1 MKDYFNSVVVTVI
14 VCQVVSVFSPN
25 NDSAKKYIRLLCALS
40 VLLTLISP
48 AMRLSRS
55 MDSIIADMSRFLT
68 AGSTDE
74 GYSTDD
80 ELKRTAYV
88 VMTAVSERF
97 GIKKEGIRSVII
109 TDEDGEICEIQIYV
123 DRSPYST
130 REQIERELKKEIGIP
145 IHVFS
150 NER

>member
-48 AMRLSRS
+48 ILRLSRNI
-55 MDSIIADMSRFLT
+55 DSIVDDIGDLFTDDSRNR
-68 AGSTDE
+68 E
-74 GYSTDD
+74 YSLDD

-109 TDEDGEICEIQIYV
+109 TDENSEICEIQIYI
-123 DRSPYST
+123 DHSPYST

-145 IHVFS
+145 VHVFS